1 MLEDIRKGLDP
12 SQPRACCT
20 VMSLVNDSTRRW
32 AEYTECAQSK
42 TTGGVEAEKSD
53 KTWRKQGEEG
63 RERRQTQQEWC
74 GKVGQGLCED
84 IPGCGGAVYLGLAY
98 LAFLIVPSLTS
109 TLFPIPNSTQCGES
123 TKRQRNKEHRKK
135 KGKSAAKA
143 QKALSKGDHNGTV

>member
-1 MLEDIRKGLDP
+1 MAGVCVKF
-12 SQPRACCT
+12 T
-20 VMSLVNDSTRRW
+20 V
-32 AEYTECAQSK
+32 CAQSK

-74 GKVGQGLCED
+74 GKVRQGLCED
-84 IPGCGGAVYLGLAY
+84 ISGCGGAVHLGLAY
-98 LAFLIVPSLTS
+98 LAFLIVPSLTIPSCLS